1 MLTTCPATVSLS
13 AIKSPEAWLTRVEAS
28 GRGID
33 SEESLSAAEA
43 ADEYLLM
50 GLRLS
55 EGIDLKRLAAI
66 NGIALDEA
74 RIRTLESEGLLARHD
89 TRLAATAK
97 GRLVLNRLI
106 LELAA

>member
-1 MLTTCPATVSLS
+1 MRSRQSSLRKPGSPQVETT
-13 AIKSPEAWLTRVEAS
+13 
-28 GRGID
+28 GRGFA
-33 SEESLSAAEA
+33 SEETLSAAEA

-66 NGIALDEA
+66 NGNALDEA
-74 RIRTLESEGLLARHD
+74 RIRTLESEGLLARHE
-89 TRLAATAK
+89 TRLAATPK